1 MEAMETGLVKTVR
14 PMAVALLATACA
26 GGTGAAA
33 PAGGTGGA
41 LRGAALV
48 DGPTRV
54 GAPCPARGCG
64 DRGAALGGER
74 GGVGGAF
81 GGE

>member
-1 MEAMETGLVKTVR
+1 METVLVKAVR
-14 PMAVALLATACA
+14 PVAVALLATAYA

-41 LRGAALV
+41 LLGATLV
-48 DGPTRV
+48 DGPTRL

-74 GGVGGAF
+74 GGAGGALD
-81 GGE
+81 GE